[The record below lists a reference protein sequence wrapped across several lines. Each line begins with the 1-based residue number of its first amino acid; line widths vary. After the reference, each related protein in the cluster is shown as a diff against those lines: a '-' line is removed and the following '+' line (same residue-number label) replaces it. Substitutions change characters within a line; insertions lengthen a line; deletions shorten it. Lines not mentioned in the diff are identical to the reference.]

1 MSLQALSWLSVGKG
15 WVCTEQGC
23 WGVQRQLG
31 VCWGALCRVGEVD
44 LPCPELWRE
53 AELALPHAQW
63 PVPCTGFLGSAS
75 QPAELCAWSTQG
87 RVRDLHCPGPTQALH
102 NLAAPSSSIQASIQ
116 SCFQMFMSSVNR
128 EQWPGRQKHHDHH
141 LPSVVRKSHTEQ
153 RSKQVAG
160 N

>member
-1 MSLQALSWLSVGKG
+1 MWEKAGSAPSRGAGVCKG
-15 WVCTEQGC
+15 SWVCA
-23 WGVQRQLG
+23 GVHFAGLERWIFLAQSSG
-31 VCWGALCRVGEVD
+31 G
-44 LPCPELWRE
+44 RE

-87 RVRDLHCPGPTQALH
+87 RVRDLQCPGPRQALH